1 MTKSLRR
8 LVLREWR
15 GLPDDERPDRTVT
28 AADAVQ
34 ALVSRLGL
42 AERINEGDIL
52 AAWKEV
58 VGEFIAQHSTP
69 VRLVDGILHIQ
80 VLQPSVRYELDRTW
94 RPEILKKLREQ
105 FGAKTVKDLR
115 FRT

>member
-15 GLPDDERPDRTVT
+15 GLPEDSRPDRTVT
-28 AADAVQ
+28 AAEAVQ
-34 ALVSRLGL
+34 SLVSRLGL
-42 AERINEGDIL
+42 SERINEGDIL
-52 AAWKEV
+52 AAWREV
-58 VGEFIAQHSTP
+58 VGEFIAQHSKPT
-69 VRLVDGILHIQ
+69 RLVDGILHIQ

-94 RPEILKKLREQ
+94 RPEILKKLRAQ
-105 FGAKTVKDLR
+105 FGARTVKDLR

>member
-8 LVLREWR
+8 LALREWR
-15 GLPDDERPDRTVT
+15 GLPEDERPDRTVST
-28 AADAVQ
+28 ADAVT
-34 ALVSRLGL
+34 ALISRLGL
-42 AERINEGDIL
+42 TERIDEGEIL
-52 AAWKEV
+52 AAWREV
-58 VGEFIAQHSTP
+58 VGDFIAQHSTP
-69 VRLVDGILHIQ
+69 VRLVDGILHVQ

-94 RPEILKKLREQ
+94 RPEILKKLRAQ

>member
-8 LVLREWR
+8 LVLQEWR
-15 GLPDDERPDRTVT
+15 GLPENDRPDRTVA

-34 ALVSRLGL
+34 ALISRLGL
-42 AERINEGDIL
+42 TERIDEGEIL
-52 AAWKEV
+52 AAWREV
-58 VGEFIAQHSTP
+58 VGDFIAAHSTP
-69 VRLVDGILHIQ
+69 VRLVDGILHVQ

-94 RPEILKKLREQ
+94 RPEILKKLRAQ
-105 FGAKTVKDLR
+105 FGQKTVKDLR